1 LKLKHGFMW
10 AMLAAVVLAGFR
22 PELGSDSGALHLG
35 AGLKFGIALLFFLNG
50 ASISIEKLKEGAR
63 NWQLHAT
70 VQACTYLYF
79 PLLGVLVVMAAQSFL
94 PPDLQLGIL
103 YLSVLSS
110 AVSSSVAM
118 TALARGNVSAAICS
132 ATLSTLL
139 GLMLTPLWVSL
150 LVHVRTSAP
159 PLGSALQ
166 DIFVQLLLPFAFGQA
181 SRPLTE
187 GFLTRHRVLVSSV
200 DRAVILLIV
209 YNAFCDSTQAGVWR
223 ENGWTVVLAVIV
235 IDAILLAAILASA
248 TFAARRQGFD
258 QADEAATVFCASKKS
273 VINGIPMAKLIFGSA
288 HSLGLILL
296 PVMIYHQIQLIVCAF
311 LARAYASSAAQAAGS
326 SSA

>member
-1 LKLKHGFMW
+1 MKLKHGFMW
-10 AMLAAVVLAGFR
+10 AMLAAVVLAGLR
-22 PELGSDSGALHLG
+22 PELGTDTGALHLG
-35 AGLKFGIALLFFLNG
+35 AGLKAGIALLFFLNG
-50 ASISIEKLKEGAR
+50 ASISIEKLKEGAS

-70 VQACTYLYF
+70 VQSCTYLYF
-79 PLLGVLVVMAAQSFL
+79 PLLGLIIVAAAQDHL

-139 GLMLTPLWVSL
+139 GLILTPLWISL
-150 LVHVRTSAP
+150 MVHARTSAP

-166 DIFVQLLLPFAFGQA
+166 DIFVQLLLPFALGQA
-181 SRPLTE
+181 TRPLTS
-187 GFLTRHRVLVSSV
+187 GLLTRHRAVVSRV
-200 DRAVILLIV
+200 DRTVILLIV

-223 ENGWTVVLAVIV
+223 DNGWTVVLAVIAV
-235 IDAILLAAILASA
+235 DVILLAVVLASA
-248 TFAARRQGFD
+248 TFAARRLGFD

-311 LARAYASSAAQAAGS
+311 LARSYASSAAHPAGS